1 MSNPVSLINT
11 AKRGNR
17 LINKTIPFVN
27 PAATDSELGK
37 FLGAYNDL
45 SEDKFVSATKV
56 ARSGIEVP
64 ATGDTVD
71 DDNPKAPSNGDGGDN
86 TDAVVIAAGIDV
98 VFENLQA
105 ESVEA
110 EFIMI
115 GEICT
120 AFFIAEAT
128 DEDSIAA
135 LNQECESHPFKV
147 DVEGTLAITFSGN
160 IPAGIKPTTPYD
172 EDISAYK
179 IVFVEDEEAVGSD
192 SDFSLSI
199 TFTATKNGESESLT
213 YALIEAE

>member
-11 AKRGNR
+11 ARRGNR
-17 LINKTIPFVN
+17 LINKTITCVN
-27 PAATDSELGK
+27 PDATDSELGK

-45 SEDKFVSATKV
+45 SEDKFVSATRV
-56 ARSGIEVP
+56 ARSGIDVP
-64 ATGDTVD
+64 ATGGTVD

-98 VFENLQA
+98 AFENMNT
-105 ESVEA
+105 ESVES

-115 GEICT
+115 GAICA
-120 AFFIAEAT
+120 AFFINEAT

-135 LNQECESHPFKV
+135 LNQECENYPFKV

-160 IPAGIKPTTPYD
+160 IPTGLKATAPYD
-172 EDISAYK
+172 EETETYR
-179 IVFVEDEEAVGSD
+179 IVFVEDEEAFGEAPY
-192 SDFSLSI
+192 SLSI